1 MSVLFIKR
9 IRRKIMGRRNA
20 EGYYDPTAY
29 AGINFAEPKKENQT
43 VRLTYRN
50 GRMELYI
57 HEFFPCTAAVARRVF
72 PLIRRFAGEED
83 KAKLRKYLLVKVQE
97 HSGRMQD
104 FSIQAGKC
112 PEKSKGWHFYRAKA
126 REEQML
132 YNQAK
137 KNLEFL
143 ENGGRRK

>member
-1 MSVLFIKR
+1 
-9 IRRKIMGRRNA
+9 MGRRNA

-29 AGINFAEPKKENQT
+29 AGINLAEPKKDNQS
-43 VRLTYRN
+43 VRLVYRN

-72 PLIRRFAGEED
+72 PLIRRFAGEKD
-83 KAKLRKYLLVKVQE
+83 KAKLRKYLLVKVHE
-97 HSGRMQD
+97 HSSRMQD

-112 PEKSKGWHFYRAKA
+112 PEKSEGRHFYRAKA

-137 KNLEFL
+137 KNLAFL

>member
-1 MSVLFIKR
+1 
-9 IRRKIMGRRNA
+9 MGRRNA

-29 AGINFAEPKKENQT
+29 AGINLAEPKKENQS
-43 VRLTYRN
+43 VRLVYRN

-83 KAKLRKYLLVKVQE
+83 KEKLRKYLLVKVQE

-104 FSIQAGKC
+104 FSVQAGKY
-112 PEKSKGWHFYRAKA
+112 PEKSENWHFYRAKT

>member
-1 MSVLFIKR
+1 
-9 IRRKIMGRRNA
+9 MGRRNA

-50 GRMELYI
+50 GLMELYI

>member
-1 MSVLFIKR
+1 
-9 IRRKIMGRRNA
+9 MGRRNA

-29 AGINFAEPKKENQT
+29 AGMNLAEPKKDNQS
-43 VRLTYRN
+43 VRLVYRN

-57 HEFFPCTAAVARRVF
+57 HEFFPCSAAVARRVF

-112 PEKSKGWHFYRAKA
+112 LEKSEGWHFYRAKA

-137 KNLEFL
+137 KNLAFL

>member
-1 MSVLFIKR
+1 
-9 IRRKIMGRRNA
+9 MGRRNA

-29 AGINFAEPKKENQT
+29 AGINLAEPKKENQS
-43 VRLTYRN
+43 VRLAYRN

-57 HEFFPCTAAVARRVF
+57 HEFFPCTAVVARRMF

-83 KAKLRKYLLVKVQE
+83 KEKLRKYLLVKVQE

-104 FSIQAGKC
+104 FSVQAEKY
-112 PEKSKGWHFYRAKA
+112 PEKSENWHFYRAKA

>member
-1 MSVLFIKR
+1 
-9 IRRKIMGRRNA
+9 MGRRNA

-29 AGINFAEPKKENQT
+29 AGMNLAEPKKENQS
-43 VRLTYRN
+43 VRLVYRN

-57 HEFFPCTAAVARRVF
+57 HEFFPCTVAVARRVF

-83 KAKLRKYLLVKVQE
+83 KEKLRKYLLVKVQE

-112 PEKSKGWHFYRAKA
+112 PEKSEGWHFYRAKA

>member
-1 MSVLFIKR
+1 
-9 IRRKIMGRRNA
+9 MGRRNA

-29 AGINFAEPKKENQT
+29 AGINFAEAKKENQT

>member
-1 MSVLFIKR
+1 
-9 IRRKIMGRRNA
+9 MGRRNA

-29 AGINFAEPKKENQT
+29 AGINLAEPKKDNQS
-43 VRLTYRN
+43 VRLVYRN

-112 PEKSKGWHFYRAKA
+112 PEKSEGRHFYRAKA

-137 KNLEFL
+137 KNLAFL